1 MPSTRYTRIE
11 ITPEAYLAL
20 EAEAI
25 LQRKTLKKLASDL
38 ILKGVSKK
46 AVEFVQESNITS
58 PASTKP
64 KNEKAVRVIKKI
76 GAAGVNIDDHL
87 LQAIHRVL
95 LEQGYEDA
103 MLYIAQHTA
112 QIQRDELHRV
122 LSICQQFML
131 PVELAADIIKDLN
144 KIEFGEQ

>member
-46 AVEFVQESNITS
+46 AVEFVQESNIS
-58 PASTKP
+58 IQASTKP
-64 KNEKAVRVIKKI
+64 KNEKSVRVIKKI
-76 GAAGVNIDDHL
+76 GAAGVNIDETL
-87 LQAIHRVL
+87 LQAIYRVL

-122 LSICQQFML
+122 LSICQQFKL
-131 PVELAADIIKDLN
+131 PAELAADIIKDLN

>member
-46 AVEFVQESNITS
+46 AVEFVQESNISS
-58 PASTKP
+58 PASTKLN
-64 KNEKAVRVIKKI
+64 NERAVRVIKKI
-76 GAAGVNIDDHL
+76 GVSGVKIDENL
-87 LQAIHRVL
+87 LQSIHMVL
-95 LEQGYEDA
+95 LDQGYEDA

-112 QIQRDELHRV
+112 SIQRDELHRV
-122 LSICQQFML
+122 LSICQQSKL
-131 PVELAADIIKDLN
+131 PADLAADIIKDLN

>member
-46 AVEFVQESNITS
+46 AVEFVQESNIS
-58 PASTKP
+58 SSASTKP

-76 GAAGVNIDDHL
+76 GAAGINIDESL
-87 LQAIHRVL
+87 LQSIYKVL
-95 LEQGYEDA
+95 FDHGYEDA

-112 QIQRDELHRV
+112 SIQRDELHRV
-122 LSICQQFML
+122 LSICQQSKL
-131 PVELAADIIKDLN
+131 PSELAADIIKDLN
-144 KIEFGEQ
+144 KIEFGE